1 MEMIK
6 CTCNDGTA
14 KVLETLR
21 ATSAETISQDD
32 WNDVVK
38 AVNVAGGINK
48 NLRGFAR
55 VTLAKA
61 VTDYNEGVLKGDYV
75 GHPFRGNQHASSS
88 GATRGGASASG
99 GVNRTNLGGAGRRA
113 SGRYTASEQALG
125 ALNDQLAGKKDRFAE
140 LEAEA
145 EAVVAS
151 KIRDD
156 ASDTIMSINDL
167 IDGVKNVREAS
178 RSAIAQIEKRKAE
191 AEYFTGDDDK
201 TNPDSPDYE
210 NEIRAEDRVIKQSA
224 KVDALLSKVYGAINY
239 ATNSARKDENDLGMV
254 RSRYRELPALANQ
267 LQSMRSEV
275 RDAVDAERAASRI
288 GMSTRGAGAR
298 MSLLQTAIKSAID
311 NVENLYNDV
320 EFAGSN
326 ALELANEM
334 AQDQ

>member
-21 ATSAETISQDD
+21 ATSAETITQDD

-88 GATRGGASASG
+88 GASRGGASAS
-99 GVNRTNLGGAGRRA
+99 A
-113 SGRYTASEQALG
+113 SGKQSMKGQ
-125 ALNDQLAGKKDRFAE
+125 RFAE

-151 KIRDD
+151 KIRDEAD
-156 ASDTIMSINDL
+156 TATSDINNL
-167 IDGVKNVREAS
+167 IDGVKNVRQAS
-178 RSAIAQIEKRKAE
+178 ESAILQIEKRKAE
-191 AEYFTGDDDK
+191 AEYFTGDDDE
-201 TNPDSPDYE
+201 TNPDSTDYE

-224 KVDALLSKVYGAINY
+224 KVDGLLNKVYGAIKY
-239 ATNSARKDENDLGMV
+239 ASGFSSKDGSDLGMV
-254 RSRYRELPALANQ
+254 RSRYRELPIRANQ
-267 LQSMRSEV
+267 LQSMRSEL

-288 GMSTRGAGAR
+288 GMGTRGAGAR
-298 MSLLQTAIKSAID
+298 MSLLQTAVKQAID
-311 NVENLYNDV
+311 HVENLYNEV

>member
-21 ATSAETISQDD
+21 STSAKTISQDD

-75 GHPFRGNQHASSS
+75 GHPFRGNQHSSAS
-88 GATRGGASASG
+88 GASRGGAGASSDF
-99 GVNRTNLGGAGRRA
+99 GAVKVGSQRWN
-113 SGRYTASEQALG
+113 EL
-125 ALNDQLAGKKDRFAE
+125 E

-145 EAVVAS
+145 IVAG
-151 KIRDD
+151 KLRDD
-156 ASDTIMSINDL
+156 ASDTVMSINDL

-178 RSAIAQIEKRKAE
+178 RGAIAQNEKKKAE
-191 AEYFTGDDDK
+191 AEYFTGDTDA
-201 TNPDSPDYE
+201 TNPDSEEY
-210 NEIRAEDRVIKQSA
+210 NNAIKAEERVINEST
-224 KVDALLSKVYGAINY
+224 KVDSLLNSIYGKIVY
-239 ATNSARKDENDLGMV
+239 ATNSARKDGNELGMV
-254 RSRYRELPALANQ
+254 RSRYRELPSMAND
-267 LQSMRSEV
+267 LQVMRSRL
-275 RDAVDAERAASRI
+275 RDATDFERSARRQ
-288 GMSTRGAGAR
+288 GLSTTGAGAR
-298 MSLLQTAIKSAID
+298 MSLLQTAVKAAID
-311 NVENLYNDV
+311 HVETLQNEV

-326 ALELANEM
+326 VTELANEM

>member
-21 ATSAETISQDD
+21 ATSAETISSKD

-38 AVNVAGGINK
+38 AVNEAGGINK
-48 NLRGFAR
+48 NLIGFPR

-61 VTDYNEGVLKGDYV
+61 VAQYNEGVLKGDYV
-75 GHPFRGNQHASSS
+75 GHPFRGNQHADSS
-88 GATRGGASASG
+88 GSGRGGAGASASG
-99 GVNRTNLGGAGRRA
+99 KQSMKG
-113 SGRYTASEQALG
+113 Q
-125 ALNDQLAGKKDRFAE
+125 RFAE

-156 ASDTIMSINDL
+156 ASDAIMQINDL
-167 IDGVKNVREAS
+167 IDGVKNVRQAS
-178 RSAIAQIEKRKAE
+178 ESAILQIEKRKAE
-191 AEYFTGDDDK
+191 AEYFTGDDDG
-201 TNPDSPDYE
+201 TNPDSTDYR
-210 NEIRAEDRVIKQSA
+210 NEIRAEDRVINQSA

-239 ATNSARKDENDLGMV
+239 ATNSARKDNNDLGMV
-254 RSRYRELPALANQ
+254 RSRYRELPALSNQ
-267 LQSMRSEV
+267 LQSMRSEL

-288 GMSTRGAGAR
+288 GMGTRGAGAR
-298 MSLLQTAIKSAID
+298 MSLLQTAVKQAID
-311 NVENLYNDV
+311 HVENLYNEV